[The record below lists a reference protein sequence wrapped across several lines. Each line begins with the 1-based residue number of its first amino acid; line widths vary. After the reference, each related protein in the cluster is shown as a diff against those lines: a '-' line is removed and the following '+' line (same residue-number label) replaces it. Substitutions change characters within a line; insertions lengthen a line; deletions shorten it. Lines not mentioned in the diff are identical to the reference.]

1 MSEVWAGVLFSFSSL
16 SNTCA
21 FWLPSMDLL
30 TSSTPPGAELQETIC
45 WWGVSRATFQ
55 LAHFYCLDKLCCL
68 EQGDNYKPILLN
80 HIYYYIDELN
90 MEPKPSWIRRGH
102 FYPRPYYDLALLKTI
117 KETGKALHTLNK
129 IFRQAE
135 VTGISWWYDSW
146 DGPRESIKMDH

>member
-1 MSEVWAGVLFSFSSL
+1 MKYYPRKIIAGPWRSMWWFCSLYISSSNAGHIRLNADVRSLARSVVFLFSL

-30 TSSTPPGAELQETIC
+30 TSSTPAGARLQETIC

-68 EQGDNYKPILLN
+68 EQSDNYKPILLN

-90 MEPKPSWIRRGH
+90 MELNPLSKKGP
-102 FYPRPYYDLALLKTI
+102 FLDKTI
-117 KETGKALHTLNK
+117 LWPSL
-129 IFRQAE
+129 
-135 VTGISWWYDSW
+135 
-146 DGPRESIKMDH
+146 P